1 MLKVGRLGKSY
12 RVFDSPRGRLK
23 YLLFPRSAQF
33 RVHTA
38 LADVSFELD
47 RGQCLGVVGDNGAG
61 KSTLLKLIAGTL
73 SPTTGSV
80 QREGRLTAILELGA
94 GFHPEFTGRQNI
106 HFAGALIGIDAD
118 EMMRREPEIIA
129 FSEIGEAI
137 DRPVKTYSSGM
148 VVRLAFA
155 LVTAVDPEILVIDEA
170 LAVGDQHFQ
179 KKCIERIETFRN
191 KGCTILFCSHSLYH
205 VRHLCDRAVWIDGG
219 RVRAIGDTEMV
230 LTRYEAHVREQDR
243 AQQVSMPEATP
254 ASAEGTAVSR
264 SGDGAEVGR
273 ARLISV
279 SLDGIGSPTTPG
291 EPGNLQ
297 GTDLVV
303 TLIAEMPGDEQPALA
318 ILLERSD
325 GVGITA
331 VGTHADS
338 FTPSRLPDGR
348 WRACVR
354 FPDIPLYS
362 GEYVV
367 SGYLFDAKGVIV
379 YDEWRH
385 CERFMHVFPTLETG
399 IVRLAHEWS

>member
-1 MLKVGRLGKSY
+1 MLKVERLGKSY

-179 KKCIERIETFRN
+179 KKCIERIESFRN

-219 RVRAIGDTEMV
+219 RVRAIGDTDTV

-243 AQQVSMPEATP
+243 VESSGPGECPVSSTEALVAPTPVAAAQA
-254 ASAEGTAVSR
+254 
-264 SGDGAEVGR
+264 GR
-273 ARLISV
+273 ARLVSV
-279 SLDGIGSPTTPG
+279 SLEGVEPSGTPG
-291 EPGNLQ
+291 EPVKLQ
-297 GTDLVV
+297 GKDLAV
-303 TLIAEMPGDEQPALA
+303 TLIAEMPGDEVPALA
-318 ILLERSD
+318 IMLERSD

-331 VGTHADS
+331 AGTHVDF
-338 FTPSRLPDGR
+338 FTPVRLPDGC

>member
-1 MLKVGRLGKSY
+1 MLKVDRLGKSY
-12 RVFDSPRGRLK
+12 RLFDSPRGRLK
-23 YLLFPRSAQF
+23 YLLFPRRAQY

-38 LADVSFELD
+38 LADVSFELE
-47 RGQCLGVVGDNGAG
+47 RGCCLGVVGDNGAG

-73 SPTTGSV
+73 SPSTGAV
-80 QREGRLTAILELGA
+80 LREGRLTAILELGA

-106 HFAGALIGIDAD
+106 HFAGALIGIEAG
-118 EMMRREPEIIA
+118 EMTRREAGIIE

-179 KKCIERIETFRN
+179 RKCIERIEAFRN

-205 VRHLCDRAVWIDGG
+205 VRQLCDRAIWIDGG
-219 RVRAIGDTEMV
+219 RVRAIGETEAV

-243 AQQVSMPEATP
+243 AKQVAAPESALPAGGDDVATP
-254 ASAEGTAVSR
+254 VAAAEA
-264 SGDGAEVGR
+264 GR
-273 ARLISV
+273 ARLVSV
-279 SLDGIGSPTTPG
+279 SLDGIGAASGPE
-291 EPGNLQ
+291 EPGLLQ

-303 TLIAEMPGDEQPALA
+303 TLIAEMPGDDVPALA

-325 GVGITA
+325 GVGVTA
-331 VGTHADS
+331 VGTHADF
-338 FTPSRLPDGR
+338 FTPVRLPDGR
-348 WRACVR
+348 WRASVR

-362 GEYVV
+362 GEYRV

-385 CERFMHVFPTLETG
+385 CGRFVHVFPTLETG
-399 IVRLAHEWS
+399 IVRLAHSWS